1 MSVAPRA
8 CSAGRPVLALATN
21 NGLAARYASGRRIR
35 GPRPSTKQAGY
46 LRDRRQFHRKAT
58 PVTCWRLRFK
68 ISQLT
73 DVSDCKLQHCFPCNR
88 HRAQE
93 YRRSSGPD
101 RTGLLGTR

>member
-1 MSVAPRA
+1 MSAEPRA
-8 CSAGRPVLALATN
+8 CPARRPVLALATN
-21 NGLAARYASGRRIR
+21 NGLGARCACGRRIR
-35 GPRPSTKQAGY
+35 DPRQSTKQAGY
-46 LRDRRQFHRKAT
+46 LRDRRPRLHRKAI
-58 PVTCWRLRFK
+58 PVTCRLRFK

-101 RTGLLGTR
+101 RSGPLGTR